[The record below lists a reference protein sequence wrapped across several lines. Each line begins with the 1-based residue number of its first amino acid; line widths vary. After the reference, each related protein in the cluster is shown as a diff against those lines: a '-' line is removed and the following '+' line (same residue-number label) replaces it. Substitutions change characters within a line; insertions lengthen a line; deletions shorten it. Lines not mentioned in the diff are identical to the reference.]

1 MGISKF
7 ACNFPP
13 SLCDTFDRWFV
24 FAFRVFLGLIAIQ
37 CLQIKTFVLRGFQ
50 SLRVISLRRNR
61 KTSDPWR
68 VPRTFDSAACR
79 FCMQT
84 CKPRQNDKLPE
95 VSKIIHHPVLIRM
108 RLFFLYW
115 RGAAQQ
121 TTIMVFRSV
130 LYLPTKNHQLLKNSL
145 IRRGQNVIRSFLRPR
160 LPIPSE
166 SLK

>member
-1 MGISKF
+1 MGFLSISKFTIHKFRFVGISKF

-13 SLCDTFDRWFV
+13 SLCNTFDRWFV
-24 FAFRVFLGLIAIQ
+24 SAFRVFLGLIAIQ
-37 CLQIKTFVLRGFQ
+37 YLQIKTFVLWEFQ

-95 VSKIIHHPVLIRM
+95 VSKIVHHPV
-108 RLFFLYW
+108 
-115 RGAAQQ
+115 
-121 TTIMVFRSV
+121 
-130 LYLPTKNHQLLKNSL
+130 L

-166 SLK
+166 SPK